1 MNTEQTSENSLTHEK
16 YIFLINFW
24 KTLWK
29 PLIVNKF
36 DYHEYS
42 QTFQHFS
49 IEVVLAVAIPSSGE
63 FFIIQKILINH
74 CSFQSGFIQHEYSV
88 GGFIRYEKIT
98 SGSTNFFCVLSVLQK
113 SWFWISWF
121 STQLVLWYLQRMKSL
136 INGFTWNRNT
146 P

>member
-1 MNTEQTSENSLTHEK
+1 MWWTYYTMNAEQTSENSLTHEK

-36 DYHEYS
+36 DCHEYS

-88 GGFIRYEKIT
+88 GG
-98 SGSTNFFCVLSVLQK
+98 L
-113 SWFWISWF
+113 F
-121 STQLVLWYLQRMKSL
+121 SMKKSL
-136 INGFTWNRNT
+136 VDLQTFFVFCQCYRNHDFEFHGFQVIWFCGIYRGWKV
-146 P
+146 